1 MVNYIWLA
9 WKLACML
16 RLYRTCNPTVGFSKY
31 EFNNK
36 LLGDVTIFRITWV
49 MNFTSLLGLLLLLLL
64 LIISTRVLSVTMD
77 WTTVVSKYGNLD
89 STLLFLLVEDQL
101 FWNCKVKKSLGF
113 VLNEI
118 IGIGF
123 RLFHQNDGIWNLF

>member
-1 MVNYIWLA
+1 ML
-9 WKLACML
+9 WKLASML
-16 RLYRTCNPTVGFSKY
+16 RTSKSYNPTVGFSKY

-36 LLGDVTIFRITWV
+36 LLGGVTIFRITWV
-49 MNFTSLLGLLLLLLL
+49 MNFTSLLGLLLLLFL
-64 LIISTRVLSVTMD
+64 LIISMRVLSVTMD
-77 WTTVVSKYGNLD
+77 WTTIVSKYGNLD